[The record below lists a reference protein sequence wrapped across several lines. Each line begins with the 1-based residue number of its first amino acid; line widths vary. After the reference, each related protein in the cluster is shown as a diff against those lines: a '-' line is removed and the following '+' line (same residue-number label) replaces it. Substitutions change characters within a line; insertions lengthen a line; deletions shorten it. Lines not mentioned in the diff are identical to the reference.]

1 MHLRIWIKYS
11 ENIFIQTILYIYILY
26 CLYNFLSNNQHAIGN
41 KIKGRGEAREH
52 WLDRADDTYDNK
64 LIEDI
69 KATLRVL
76 LLFVPLPVFWALYDQ
91 QGSQWTLQ
99 ATRMNGE
106 IGSFVILPDQLQA
119 VNPLLIIIFIP
130 IFEKYIYPA
139 FAKIHFIDTPLKKL
153 VVGGFLASLSFVA
166 AGIVDLQLEVFEKF
180 HFLLYGTHRY
190 RWQRYSLTF
199 QLRLLL
205 IYSTSTYI

>member
-1 MHLRIWIKYS
+1 MKR
-11 ENIFIQTILYIYILY
+11 
-26 CLYNFLSNNQHAIGN
+26 
-41 KIKGRGEAREH
+41 KGGKREH
-52 WLDRADDTYDNK
+52 WLDNADDTYDNK

-106 IGSFVILPDQLQA
+106 IGNFVILPDQLQA

-130 IFEKYIYPA
+130 IFETCIYPI
-139 FAKIHFIDTPLKKL
+139 FAKIHLINTPLKKL
-153 VVGGFLASLSFVA
+153 VVGGLLASLAFVA
-166 AGIVDLQLEVFEKF
+166 AGIVDLELEVLRKILFFFNIIYRIFPIFRMKSCNLVKF
-180 HFLLYGTHRY
+180 
-190 RWQRYSLTF
+190 
-199 QLRLLL
+199 
-205 IYSTSTYI
+205 I

>member
-1 MHLRIWIKYS
+1 M
-11 ENIFIQTILYIYILY
+11 
-26 CLYNFLSNNQHAIGN
+26 
-41 KIKGRGEAREH
+41 KGKGGKREH
-52 WLDRADDTYDNK
+52 WLDCADDMYDNK

-106 IGSFVILPDQLQA
+106 IGNFVILPDQLQA

-130 IFEKYIYPA
+130 IFETCIYPA
-139 FAKIHFIDTPLKKL
+139 FAKIHLINTPLKKL
-153 VVGGFLASLSFVA
+153 VVGGLLASLAFVA
-166 AGIVDLQLEVFEKF
+166 AGVVDLELEVLRKILFF
-180 HFLLYGTHRY
+180 
-190 RWQRYSLTF
+190 F
-199 QLRLLL
+199 QYN
-205 IYSTSTYI
+205 I

>member
-1 MHLRIWIKYS
+1 M
-11 ENIFIQTILYIYILY
+11 
-26 CLYNFLSNNQHAIGN
+26 
-41 KIKGRGEAREH
+41 
-52 WLDRADDTYDNK
+52 YDNK

-106 IGSFVILPDQLQA
+106 IGNFVILPDQLQA

-130 IFEKYIYPA
+130 IFETCIYPI
-139 FAKIHFIDTPLKKL
+139 FAKIHLINTPLKKL
-153 VVGGFLASLSFVA
+153 VVGGLLASLAFVA
-166 AGIVDLQLEVFEKF
+166 AGIVDLELEVLRKIFF
-180 HFLLYGTHRY
+180 
-190 RWQRYSLTF
+190 F
-199 QLRLLL
+199 Q
-205 IYSTSTYI
+205 YNT

>member
-1 MHLRIWIKYS
+1 M
-11 ENIFIQTILYIYILY
+11 
-26 CLYNFLSNNQHAIGN
+26 
-41 KIKGRGEAREH
+41 
-52 WLDRADDTYDNK
+52 YDNK

-106 IGSFVILPDQLQA
+106 IGNFVILPDQLQA

-130 IFEKYIYPA
+130 IFETCIYPI
-139 FAKIHFIDTPLKKL
+139 FAKIHLINTPLKKL
-153 VVGGFLASLSFVA
+153 VVGGLLASLAFVA
-166 AGIVDLQLEVFEKF
+166 AGIVDLELEVLRKNFF
-180 HFLLYGTHRY
+180 
-190 RWQRYSLTF
+190 F
-199 QLRLLL
+199 Q
-205 IYSTSTYI
+205 YNT